1 MKDIKINQS
10 LLFGILGFI
19 FTSIII
25 HLYIFT
31 YTNRKSKEL
40 EIRTAGI
47 QENANFISD
56 QINNLELECPPCPEN
71 KECPP
76 CNCPEHP
83 DCTCPEQAAC
93 NCPEQE
99 ECPESGQPGGYSE
112 QRECP
117 PCDCPGNG
125 DIDSIN
131 HIFSDFSLNL
141 ESDGRFIPHKCT
153 LDTKPDDRSIVEG
166 FDIKENFY
174 TRI

>member
-1 MKDIKINQS
+1 M
-10 LLFGILGFI
+10 
-19 FTSIII
+19 
-25 HLYIFT
+25 
-31 YTNRKSKEL
+31 
-40 EIRTAGI
+40 
-47 QENANFISD
+47 
-56 QINNLELECPPCPEN
+56 ECPSCPEN

-99 ECPESGQPGGYSE
+99 ACPEQTGGHYTE

-131 HIFSDFSLNL
+131 HKFSDFSLNL
-141 ESDGRFIPHKCT
+141 ESNDRFIPEKCL
-153 LDTKPDDRSIVEG
+153 LDTKPVDGNVVEG
-166 FDIKENFY
+166 Y
-174 TRI
+174 TPTPTYIYAAP